1 MQGVVDFDIHL
12 TANLPRNLPVKKIL
26 KSVRIFTELLS
37 CVCGPVFLAQPVDKL
52 GGSRMCLVP
61 AAESVQRQFTAVADG
76 VRRSS
81 RSVSIMWLNF
91 T

>member
-1 MQGVVDFDIHL
+1 MCL
-12 TANLPRNLPVKKIL
+12 WPR
-26 KSVRIFTELLS
+26 
-37 CVCGPVFLAQPVDKL
+37 FLAQPVDKL

-76 VRRSS
+76 VRGSS

-91 T
+91 TSGHYQCNHRVVVVDVH